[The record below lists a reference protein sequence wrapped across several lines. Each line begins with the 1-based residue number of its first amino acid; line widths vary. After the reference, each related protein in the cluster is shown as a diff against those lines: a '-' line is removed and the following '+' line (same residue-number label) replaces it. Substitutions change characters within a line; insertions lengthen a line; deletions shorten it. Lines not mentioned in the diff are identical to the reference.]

1 MIYIFVTACVP
12 SPEALAAGDQTTCD
26 KFIEI
31 KMNRILIIGAG
42 RSTPYLV
49 KYLLEQAAQQDWE
62 IVVCDLSLDLAES
75 RVGGHPKGRAIK
87 FDVNDAVQREK
98 EITES
103 DVVVSMLPPLMHLDV
118 AVDCVRLGK
127 HLVTASY
134 VTEELEAL
142 DEDAKK
148 SGVVLLNEV
157 GVDPGL
163 DHLSC
168 MKIIEDISAAGGKI
182 QSFESFTGGLIAPES
197 DNNPWNYKF
206 TWNPRNVV
214 LAGQGGVKF
223 IQEGKYKYIP
233 YHKVFSRIEK
243 LTVPEF
249 GIFEGYANRDSLK
262 YREVYGLENI
272 PTLYRGTLR
281 RPGFCAAWDLF
292 IQLGATDDSYI
303 MENTENMTHRDFINS
318 FLFYNDGNSV
328 ELKAAY
334 HLGIGIESDELDK
347 LKWLGIFDDTPVGLK
362 DATPAQILQHI
373 LEKKWNLDA
382 EDKDM
387 IVMLHRIYYELDG
400 VCKELNSNL
409 IVIGEDSTFT
419 AMAKTV
425 GLPLAIATKLVM
437 TGEVK
442 TPGVQLP
449 ISKEIYDP
457 ALNQLKEHG
466 ISFEETTFEA

>member
-1 MIYIFVTACVP
+1 
-12 SPEALAAGDQTTCD
+12 
-26 KFIEI
+26 
-31 KMNRILIIGAG
+31 MNRILIIGAG
-42 RSTPYLV
+42 RSSPYLI
-49 KYLLEQAAQQDWE
+49 KYLLEQASECDWE
-62 IVVCDLSLDLAES
+62 ITVGDLSLDLAEAG
-75 RVGGHPKGRAIK
+75 VGDHPNGRAIQ
-87 FDVNDAVQREK
+87 FDVTDASQREI
-98 EITES
+98 EITKA
-103 DVVVSMLPPLMHLDV
+103 DVVVSMLPPLMHFDV
-118 AVDCVRLGK
+118 AMDCVRLKK

-134 VTEELEAL
+134 VSDELEAL
-142 DEDAKK
+142 DEEAKK
-148 SGVVLLNEV
+148 SGVVLLNEI

-168 MKIIEDISAAGGKI
+168 MKIIEDISASGGKI

-223 IQEGKYKYIP
+223 IQEGMYKYIP

-243 LTVPEF
+243 LTIPEF

-281 RPGFCAAWDLF
+281 RPGFCKAWDLF
-292 IQLGATDDSYI
+292 VQLGATDDSYV
-303 MENTENMTHRDFINS
+303 MENSENMTHREFINS
-318 FLFYNDGNSV
+318 FLFYNAGNSV

-347 LKWLGIFDDTPVGLK
+347 LKWLGIFDDTAVGLK
-362 DATPAQILQHI
+362 NATPAQILQHI
-373 LEKKWNLDA
+373 LEKKWNLDSD
-382 EDKDM
+382 DKDM
-387 IVMLHRIYYELDG
+387 IVMLHRVYYELDG
-400 VCKELNSNL
+400 QAKELNSHL
-409 IVIGEDSTFT
+409 IVIGEDPTFT

-425 GLPLAIATKLVM
+425 GLPLGIATKLVM
-437 TGEVK
+437 TGEIK

-457 ALNQLKEHG
+457 ALSQLKEYG
-466 ISFEETTFEA
+466 INFEETTLNV